1 MVVNTIVVMEIF
13 YLFSVRY
20 VHGPSIT
27 WQGVFGTHAV
37 LLGIALV
44 VPLQFAFTYAPFMQ
58 AIFGT
63 GPIALLDGVLI
74 VGVGVVLLIL
84 VEIEKR
90 ITGRL
95 FAARPST
102 QAAALAVSA

>member
-1 MVVNTIVVMEIF
+1 
-13 YLFSVRY
+13 
-20 VHGPSIT
+20 
-27 WQGVFGTHAV
+27 
-37 LLGIALV
+37 
-44 VPLQFAFTYAPFMQ
+44 MQ